1 MEHARRAAAQPN
13 AELAKPPMIPW
24 PRELLQAR
32 AADVV
37 LAAALCKPNALGSH
51 ELTSATGFGQRQI
64 LKARGVYLAERVVLG
79 VTPLHVLALEPHF
92 GHRAARSLGCWPR
105 GSVRALPTDA
115 VGDRAEPAWPAII
128 LADDHWKLLAELQVI
143 ECDDDAWRLL
153 AMLLQCVPS

>member
-37 LAAALCKPNALGSH
+37 F
-51 ELTSATGFGQRQI
+51 TSATGFGQRQI